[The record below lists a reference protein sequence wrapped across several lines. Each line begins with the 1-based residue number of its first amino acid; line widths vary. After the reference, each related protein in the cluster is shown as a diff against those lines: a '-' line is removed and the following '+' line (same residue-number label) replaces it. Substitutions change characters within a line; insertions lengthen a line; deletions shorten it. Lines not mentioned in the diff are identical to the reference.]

1 MASLGKLIVNQNRD
15 NWQAMED
22 IKLLTPEEAARLLM
36 VKKDTIY
43 VWAMLQECRDI
54 GDIMELKFSEAEL
67 ETLAYLLAEK
77 VISRLNTPGNKKV
90 EDILYDV
97 QGLSQYLH
105 VSIK

>member
-54 GDIMELKFSEAEL
+54 GDIVELKFSEAEL

-77 VISRLNTPGNKKV
+77 VIS
-90 EDILYDV
+90 
-97 QGLSQYLH
+97 
-105 VSIK
+105 

>member
-1 MASLGKLIVNQNRD
+1 V
-15 NWQAMED
+15 
-22 IKLLTPEEAARLLM
+22 
-36 VKKDTIY
+36 
-43 VWAMLQECRDI
+43 
-54 GDIMELKFSEAEL
+54 ELKFSEAEL

-105 VSIK
+105 VSIKWIYERTHLKEIPYIKIKGHLLFRKRDIDRWLDSHKTPAARLPTNLRVLNKRVTC